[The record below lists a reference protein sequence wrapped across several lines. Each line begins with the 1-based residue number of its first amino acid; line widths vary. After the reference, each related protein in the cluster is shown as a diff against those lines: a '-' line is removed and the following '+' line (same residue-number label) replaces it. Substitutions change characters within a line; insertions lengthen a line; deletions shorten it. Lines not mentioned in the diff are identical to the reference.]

1 MAKRTKKVISVGRF
15 QSRYGVRARSRV
27 RNIETYQRA
36 KHPCPSCGHIKF
48 RRTGTSIWECQKCG
62 AKFAGGA
69 YSFHTE
75 AGQTIERTIRGGSGT
90 SEVKPQSEETEVE

>member
-1 MAKRTKKVISVGRF
+1 MAKRTKKVRSVGRF
-15 QSRYGVRARSRV
+15 QARYGVRARSRV

-62 AKFAGGA
+62 AKYAGGA
-69 YSFHTE
+69 YSFRTE
-75 AGQTIERTIRGGSGT
+75 AGQTIERAMRGGT
-90 SEVKPQSEETEVE
+90 NIEEKPQPEEMEEA